1 MNQPRAVITGVAG
14 FIGSHLAD
22 SLLAEGRQVVG
33 IDAFTP
39 YYAPA
44 IKRANIAPAS
54 RSRHFDLLAG
64 DLNELDLDEVLQP
77 GDVVFHLAAQPGVRR
92 SWGAGFPEYVRHN
105 IEATQRLL
113 EAARRRGVARVVY
126 ASSSSVYGDAPLPMA
141 EDGPLQPISPYG
153 VTKRTAEEL
162 CMVYWR
168 NFQLP
173 VVPLRFFT
181 VYGPRQRPDMA
192 FNLFIKAIAEG
203 TPLQVYGDGSQRRDF
218 TFVEDVVAVLTA
230 AAERGE
236 PGVPINVGGGSAVSL
251 RRAITIVEGLLG
263 QKAVLEFHPSAP
275 GDAHDTQARTDRVRA
290 LGVVPQVTIEE
301 GLERQVVWQVPAMR
315 RVARPVSI
323 TPGLP
328 GHGRQ
333 PRVQR
338 VLMYSHDGYGLGH
351 FRRNTALAHAM
362 VARDPAVEVVLLSG
376 SPVAD
381 GWPLPPGVTV
391 VRLPAAVKTAAETY
405 VPVEARSMSGLRAE
419 RAGIISSTLLRMRP
433 DIFLV
438 DHSPLGLKGEL
449 ALALRMA
456 REQLPH
462 TRVVLGLRD
471 IIDDPAVVRATW
483 TEQGIYGVLDESYDQ
498 ILVYGVRALH
508 DITNLYGFPVSTA
521 SRTIFTGYVAK
532 DRGLEAEVDG
542 LASWPKSRRGGDHR
556 ILVMGGGGADA
567 DWLFRGFIKAWK
579 RLERDLPGEALMVLG
594 PLMDAATRIS
604 IERRAQAVPRLTIMQ
619 SSKSVLSLVAAADL
633 VVSMGGYNSMVEV
646 LAARKPLIVC
656 PRVAPRKEQL
666 IRARLMA
673 GLGLATVVRLESESS
688 KALAAAIRAGLE
700 SRRQPARKWAA
711 VDLLGADRVAEGL
724 IEHGV
729 VTEAGAA
736 A

>member
-1 MNQPRAVITGVAG
+1 
-14 FIGSHLAD
+14 
-22 SLLAEGRQVVG
+22 
-33 IDAFTP
+33 
-39 YYAPA
+39 
-44 IKRANIAPAS
+44 
-54 RSRHFDLLAG
+54 
-64 DLNELDLDEVLQP
+64 
-77 GDVVFHLAAQPGVRR
+77 
-92 SWGAGFPEYVRHN
+92 
-105 IEATQRLL
+105 
-113 EAARRRGVARVVY
+113 
-126 ASSSSVYGDAPLPMA
+126 
-141 EDGPLQPISPYG
+141 
-153 VTKRTAEEL
+153 
-162 CMVYWR
+162 
-168 NFQLP
+168 
-173 VVPLRFFT
+173 
-181 VYGPRQRPDMA
+181 
-192 FNLFIKAIAEG
+192 
-203 TPLQVYGDGSQRRDF
+203 
-218 TFVEDVVAVLTA
+218 
-230 AAERGE
+230 
-236 PGVPINVGGGSAVSL
+236 
-251 RRAITIVEGLLG
+251 
-263 QKAVLEFHPSAP
+263 
-275 GDAHDTQARTDRVRA
+275 
-290 LGVVPQVTIEE
+290 VTIEE

>member
-1 MNQPRAVITGVAG
+1 MKQPRAVITGAAG

-33 IDAFTP
+33 IDAFIP
-39 YYAPA
+39 YYEPA
-44 IKRANIAPAS
+44 IKRANIATAS
-54 RSRHFDLLAG
+54 RSPRFELLAG
-64 DLNELDLDEVLQP
+64 DLNELDLGEVLQP
-77 GDVVFHLAAQPGVRR
+77 GDVVFHLAAQPGVRQ
-92 SWGAGFPEYVRHN
+92 SWGVSFPDYVRHN

-113 EAARRRGVARVVY
+113 EAARRRAVARVVY

-168 NFQLP
+168 NFELP

-192 FNLFIKAIAEG
+192 FNLFIRAIAEG
-203 TPLQVYGDGSQRRDF
+203 TPLPVYGDGSQRRDF
-218 TFVEDVVAVLTA
+218 TFVEDVVALLTA
-230 AAERGE
+230 AAERAE
-236 PGVPINVGGGSAVSL
+236 PGVPINVGGGSAVSI
-251 RRAITIVEGLLG
+251 RRAISIVEELLG
-263 QKAVLEFHPSAP
+263 QKAVLNFQPLPP
-275 GDAHDTQARTDRVRA
+275 GDARDTQARMDRARA
-290 LGVVPQVTIEE
+290 LGVAPRVTVEE
-301 GLERQVVWQVPAMR
+301 GLERQVAWQVPAMR

-323 TPGLP
+323 TPGPP
-328 GHGRQ
+328 GRGRR
-333 PRVQR
+333 PAQR
-338 VLMYSHDGYGLGH
+338 ILMYSHDGYGLGH

-362 VARDPAVEVVLLSG
+362 VTRDPSVEVVLLSG
-376 SPVAD
+376 SSVAD
-381 GWPLPPGVTV
+381 DWPLPRRVTV

-405 VPVEARSMSGLRAE
+405 VPLEARSMSGLRAE

-433 DIFLV
+433 DIFLI
-438 DHSPLGLKGEL
+438 DHSPLGIKGEL

-456 REQLPH
+456 REELPQ

-471 IIDDPAVVRATW
+471 IIDDPPVVRATW
-483 TEQGIYGVLDESYDQ
+483 TEQGLYSVLDESYDQ

-508 DITNLYGFPVSTA
+508 DITSLYRFPASTA
-521 SRTIFTGYVAK
+521 ARTVFTGYVAK
-532 DRGLEAEVDG
+532 DRSLEAEVDG
-542 LASWPKSRRGGDHR
+542 AAAWAQSPRGRDRR

-579 RLERDLPGEALMVLG
+579 RLERDPPGEALMVLG
-594 PLMDAATRIS
+594 PLMDPAARAS
-604 IERRAQAVPRLTIMQ
+604 IQRRANAVPRMTIIH

-633 VVSMGGYNSMVEV
+633 VVSMGGYNSIVEV

-673 GLGLATVVRLESESS
+673 GLGLATVVRLEEESS

-700 SRRQPARKWAA
+700 SRRRPVRERAA

-724 IEHGV
+724 VEHGV
-729 VTEAGAA
+729 VAEAGAA